1 MSEDAIGQPLVK
13 ALEDPEHARY
23 YNIEV
28 IDRAF
33 RLARAAHKGQIR
45 RSGEPYLIHP
55 VEVAV
60 ILVDLG
66 MDTDCI
72 VAALLHDVV
81 EDTTITGKEVS
92 QLFGSE
98 VAALVDGVTKL
109 GKIPYTS
116 KEEEQVEN
124 LRKMF

>member
-1 MSEDAIGQPLVK
+1 MLRNAMHFARTLFHAPYEAQGAAPMEEGAALTAPSPAEATEPEQPEDLGPPMSEDAIGQPLVK

-60 ILVDLG
+60 ILVD
-66 MDTDCI
+66 
-72 VAALLHDVV
+72 
-81 EDTTITGKEVS
+81 
-92 QLFGSE
+92 
-98 VAALVDGVTKL
+98 
-109 GKIPYTS
+109 
-116 KEEEQVEN
+116 
-124 LRKMF
+124 